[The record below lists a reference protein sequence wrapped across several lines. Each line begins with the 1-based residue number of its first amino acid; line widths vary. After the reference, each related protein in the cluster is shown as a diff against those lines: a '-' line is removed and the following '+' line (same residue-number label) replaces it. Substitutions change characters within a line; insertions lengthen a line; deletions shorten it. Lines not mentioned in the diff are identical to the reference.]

1 MFHYM
6 PKLAREK
13 LSQLCQQKGWGLK
26 VAWSSKEI
34 KFNRLKSWRIVRRY
48 ERRVCRLCRFLPTFG
63 RISLVPR
70 VLDKRC
76 TTEELNGHLQSN
88 RVCLFECVPLGHTM
102 KGIGETSD
110 VDESLRNTDQRYQS
124 PVLVEHRYLSC
135 CQYEWRNA
143 TVGVLADDTKIFR
156 QTMSN
161 ENAATVDQIAQFF
174 IDQF

>member
-26 VAWSSKEI
+26 VAWSSK
-34 KFNRLKSWRIVRRY
+34 KNLFNWVKAGILGY
-48 ERRVCRLCRFLPTFG
+48 EQRVSLLCIFLPAFG
-63 RISLVPR
+63 RIFLPPR

-76 TTEELNGHLQSN
+76 ITEEPNGHLRSN